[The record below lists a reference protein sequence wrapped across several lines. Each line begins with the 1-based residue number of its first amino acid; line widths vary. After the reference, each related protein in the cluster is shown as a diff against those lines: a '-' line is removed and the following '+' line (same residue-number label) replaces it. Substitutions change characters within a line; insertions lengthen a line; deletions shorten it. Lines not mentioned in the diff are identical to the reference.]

1 MSTKRT
7 FRTKRPAPD
16 AVSDD
21 LYDQPG
27 HLIRRAQQ
35 ISVGMFNEHVGPE
48 VTPIQYAILR
58 MVHESPGIDQVS
70 LARRIALDTSTT
82 AQTAARLETKGL
94 LGRRV
99 SEHDRRQL
107 ELVLTRQGDKLITG
121 LVEGVHHMREQLL
134 SALEPKEQELFLQ
147 LLRKF
152 VRLNNEQSRA
162 PLRMQQ
168 QPMQEVP
175 EAPLRKSRATL
186 AGSTRSSTRGPKT
199 HSG

>member
-7 FRTKRPAPD
+7 TPRAKRSAPD
-16 AVSDD
+16 TVSDD

-27 HLIRRAQQ
+27 HLIRRAHQ
-35 ISVGMFNEHVGPE
+35 ISVGVFNDLVGPE

-82 AQTAARLETKGL
+82 ALTAARLETKGL
-94 LGRRV
+94 LARRV
-99 SEHDRRQL
+99 SEQDRRQL
-107 ELVLTRQGDKLITG
+107 ELELTRQGESLITS
-121 LVEGVHHMREQLL
+121 LVDGVHRMREHLL
-134 SALEPKEQELFLQ
+134 SALEPEEQELFVQ

-168 QPMQEVP
+168 ESPEQEGG
-175 EAPLRKSRATL
+175 LGRSRKERA
-186 AGSTRSSTRGPKT
+186 
-199 HSG
+199 